1 MRSVLLIA
9 ALAFAACPSPV
20 SEGQKGENGAQGPA
34 GPKGDVGPAGPQGA
48 AGPQGPQGVPGT
60 PGVDGLQGPAGPQGL
75 QGPAG
80 SVLVI
85 DGGVV
90 VGPPG
95 SSVMV
100 STVTAGGAPCP
111 TGGVRLTQLSDGGIT
126 HVCNGAV
133 GATGA
138 IGPQG
143 ATGATGASV
152 TTSVLPT
159 LSPQCATGGL
169 LIGFPD
175 GGSAA
180 VCNGAI
186 GSTGATGAI
195 GPVGPAGSV
204 GPAGPT
210 GPAGATGS
218 AGPAGPI
225 GGAGPMGPQG
235 PPGAVLYVDGGVLLV
250 NGGALNG
257 RHLVA
262 GITTFT
268 TNGNIGG
275 RTQANARC
283 AAEFPTSHLCN
294 DFEFR
299 EARSSATL
307 PAAAAWLEFGGSAGE
322 AYNDSY
328 CSKWTSSSTTSSGLV
343 ALPTGYTSSSAPG
356 LSCASVLPLA
366 CCVGGVN
373 RFRGYTAFTS
383 NGNMGGRTPAN
394 ARCSA
399 EFPGSHLCNDF
410 EVRES
415 RGSVPLTAQAA
426 WLEFGGSA
434 GEAYNDSYCS
444 KWTSASTTSSGLV
457 VLPTGYTSS
466 SAPGL
471 SCASVLPLA
480 CCD

>member
-1 MRSVLLIA
+1 MRS
-9 ALAFAACPSPV
+9 ALVTAFILFLSACPGT
-20 SEGQKGENGAQGPA
+20 EGQKGENGAQGPA
-34 GPKGDVGPAGPQGA
+34 GPQGPVGPKGDKGDTGATGAQGQQ
-48 AGPQGPQGVPGT
+48 GVQGPVGA
-60 PGVDGLQGPAGPQGL
+60 DGPQGL

-95 SSVMV
+95 SSVV
-100 STVTAGGAPCP
+100 VTPITSGGVTCP
-111 TGGVRLTQLSDGGIT
+111 AGGVRITQLSDGGIT
-126 HVCNGAV
+126 NVCNGAA
-133 GATGA
+133 GAQGVA
-138 IGPQG
+138 GPSGTQG
-143 ATGATGASV
+143 PAGASV
-152 TTSVLPT
+152 TTSTLPN

-169 LIGFPD
+169 LITFPD
-175 GGSAA
+175 AGTAA
-180 VCNGAI
+180 LCNGAQ
-186 GSTGATGAI
+186 GATGATGAI
-195 GPVGPAGSV
+195 GPAGPAGSIGPPGATGPAGSI
-204 GPAGPT
+204 GPAGPAG
-210 GPAGATGS
+210 GP
-218 AGPAGPI
+218 GP
-225 GGAGPMGPQG
+225 AGPMGPAG

-250 NGGALNG
+250 NGGALSG

-299 EARSSATL
+299 EARGSATL
-307 PAAAAWLEFGGSAGE
+307 PAPAAWLEYGGTAGE

-328 CSKWTSSSTTSSGLV
+328 CTKWTSASATSSGLV
-343 ALPTGYTSSSAPG
+343 ALPTGYTTSTAPG
-356 LSCASVLPLA
+356 LTCASVLPLA

-373 RFRGYTAFTS
+373 RFRGYTAFTT
-383 NGNMGGRTPAN
+383 NGAIGGRTPAN

-415 RGSVPLTAQAA
+415 RGSVPLAAQAA
-426 WLEFGGSA
+426 WLEYGGTA
-434 GEAYNDSYCS
+434 GEAYNDSYCT
-444 KWTSASTTSSGLV
+444 KWTSSSATQSGLV
-457 VLPTGYTSS
+457 ILPTGYTTST
-466 SAPGL
+466 APGL
-471 SCASVLPLA
+471 TCASVLPLA